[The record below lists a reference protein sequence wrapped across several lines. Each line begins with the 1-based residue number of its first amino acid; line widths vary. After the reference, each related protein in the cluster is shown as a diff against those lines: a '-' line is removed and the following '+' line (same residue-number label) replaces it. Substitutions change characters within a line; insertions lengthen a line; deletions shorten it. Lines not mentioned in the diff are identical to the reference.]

1 MSLLRQ
7 DVRLPESSIHDFGR
21 DMVVA
26 LQVRQGCRGLQLQPC
41 AGSNVRQQLRQCSY
55 VEQQQRHAQLR
66 NH

>member
-26 LQVRQGCRGLQLQPC
+26 LQVRLQLC
-41 AGSNVRQQLRQCSY
+41 SAAQQRR
-55 VEQQQRHAQLR
+55 EQQTHEEQ
-66 NH
+66 